1 MCSQDAAVEI
11 KNELPVD
18 LVIRTPIR
26 RITVVIDV
34 QDPIAPEMTV
44 EDFRHLFGRDPDPSR
59 YRLVNLE
66 VITSPDDQQPM
77 LVSECGRYGR
87 FLRREADNIYFRKTI
102 G

>member
-1 MCSQDAAVEI
+1 M
-11 KNELPVD
+11 PVD
-18 LVIRTPIR
+18 LVVRTPIR
-26 RITVVIDV
+26 RITVAIDMT
-34 QDPIAPEMTV
+34 DPMAPEMTV
-44 EDFRHLFGRDPDPSR
+44 EDYRHMFGRDPDSSR

-87 FLRREADNIYFRKTI
+87 FLRREGDNIYFRRTI